1 MDIMGTVMSGLFGG
15 GVGLL
20 GTLIGRVFGFL
31 EVREQNKL
39 AVLNNQHELS
49 LLDKQASMQKAE
61 MESEYMI
68 ASMETESAMRT
79 ASYSHDASYGAVPPA
94 IASILRLVR
103 PVLTL
108 GLLGVFIWIFYK
120 MDQFGHATAM
130 EKLADD
136 VSFLTSAAIF
146 WWFGARDRGN
156 KTKN

>member
-1 MDIMGTVMSGLFGG
+1 MDIMSTVMSGLFGG

-31 EVREQNKL
+31 EIREKNKL
-39 AVLNNQHELS
+39 AVLQNQHELA
-49 LLDKQASMQKAE
+49 LLEKQSAMKVAE
-61 MESEYMI
+61 MENEYAITAMN
-68 ASMETESAMRT
+68 AETSMRT
-79 ASYSHDASYGAVPPA
+79 ASYQHDASYGETGPIV
-94 IASILRLVR
+94 ASILRMVR
-103 PVLTL
+103 PLLTL
-108 GLLGVFIWIFYK
+108 GLLACFIWIFYK

-156 KTKN
+156 KSRN